1 MIKQFLQKLGIFCIL
16 KVSRYDKNKDKVK
29 CKKKEKENCQF
40 SRRESIKVLIL
51 HVLMTY

>member
-29 CKKKEKENCQF
+29 CKKKEKEN
-40 SRRESIKVLIL
+40 SIFKEKI
-51 HVLMTY
+51 Y